1 MTSGKSGAIF
11 LLHDD
16 ETLTE
21 MREQPYESE
30 ALLQRLLAQHPA
42 LLPGEL
48 INRDSPRRWLLVRRE
63 AGVPSAEN
71 KADRW
76 SMDHLFLDQEGVP
89 TIVEVKRGSDTR
101 IRREV
106 VGQMLDYAA
115 NAVLYWPVDRIR
127 SMFEENSTA
136 SGVEPDVALR
146 ELLGEASAADGDA
159 IDDFWSAVE
168 RNFQSQRVR
177 LIFVADVIPSELQR
191 IVEFL
196 NAQMRPAEVLAV
208 EVRQYVGTGPKTLVP
223 RVYGLTAEAQMQKQ
237 QRAAAMVE
245 PAFLSLL
252 PGEYAAAVQRFFEAC
267 RAQGLHLA
275 WGTAGCSIRV
285 SARDRQPL
293 LSIAWV
299 FEPGRSGWMGLI
311 DVTLGIEMAGLE
323 QSSPH
328 LLDEARR
335 YTDRVAAI
343 SGARRAS
350 AKGMVASSFSPAVF
364 TTSVDLVVEAVLDAA
379 RRFGSSEAAV

>member
-11 LLHDD
+11 LLHPD
-16 ETLTE
+16 EMLTE

-89 TIVEVKRGSDTR
+89 TIVEVKRSSDTR

-136 SGVEPDVALR
+136 S
-146 ELLGEASAADGDA
+146 
-159 IDDFWSAVE
+159 
-168 RNFQSQRVR
+168 
-177 LIFVADVIPSELQR
+177 
-191 IVEFL
+191 
-196 NAQMRPAEVLAV
+196 
-208 EVRQYVGTGPKTLVP
+208 
-223 RVYGLTAEAQMQKQ
+223 
-237 QRAAAMVE
+237 
-245 PAFLSLL
+245 
-252 PGEYAAAVQRFFEAC
+252 
-267 RAQGLHLA
+267 
-275 WGTAGCSIRV
+275 
-285 SARDRQPL
+285 
-293 LSIAWV
+293 
-299 FEPGRSGWMGLI
+299 
-311 DVTLGIEMAGLE
+311 
-323 QSSPH
+323 
-328 LLDEARR
+328 RR
-335 YTDRVAAI
+335 
-343 SGARRAS
+343 
-350 AKGMVASSFSPAVF
+350 
-364 TTSVDLVVEAVLDAA
+364 
-379 RRFGSSEAAV
+379 

>member
-146 ELLGEASAADGDA
+146 ELLGEASAADADA

-177 LIFVADVIPSELQR
+177 LIFVADVIPPELQR

-237 QRAAAMVE
+237 QRAPAMVE
-245 PAFLSLL
+245 AAFLSLL

-299 FEPGRSGWMGLI
+299 FEPGRSGWMALV

-343 SGARRAS
+343 SGARSAS
-350 AKGMVASSFSPAVF
+350 AKGIVASSFSPAVF
-364 TTSVDLVVEAVLDAA
+364 TASVDLVVEAVLDAA
-379 RRFGSSEAAV
+379 RRFGSSKAAV

>member
-89 TIVEVKRGSDTR
+89 TIVEVKRSSDTR

-115 NAVLYWPVDRIR
+115 NAVLYWPVARIR

-146 ELLGEASAADGDA
+146 ELLGEASASDGDA

-168 RNFQSQRVR
+168 RNFRSQRVR
-177 LIFVADVIPSELQR
+177 LIFVADEIPPELQR

-208 EVRQYVGTGPKTLVP
+208 EVRQYVGTGSKTLVP

-237 QRAAAMVE
+237 QRAAATDE
-245 PAFLSLL
+245 AAFLSLL

-285 SARDRQPL
+285 PARDRQPL

-299 FEPGRSGWMGLI
+299 FEPGRSGWMGLV

-343 SGARRAS
+343 SGARIAS
-350 AKGMVASSFSPAVF
+350 AKGIVASSFSPAVF
-364 TTSVDLVVEAVLDAA
+364 TASLDLVVEAVLDAA
-379 RRFGSSEAAV
+379 RRFGASEAAV